1 MWFFTDAVVS
11 ENDSF
16 LEKGGVL
23 VLIKKKKTKQSLS
36 TSEYIYVL
44 LLAARGLFSENNG
57 FY

>member
-23 VLIKKKKTKQSLS
+23 VLIKKKKKQSLS